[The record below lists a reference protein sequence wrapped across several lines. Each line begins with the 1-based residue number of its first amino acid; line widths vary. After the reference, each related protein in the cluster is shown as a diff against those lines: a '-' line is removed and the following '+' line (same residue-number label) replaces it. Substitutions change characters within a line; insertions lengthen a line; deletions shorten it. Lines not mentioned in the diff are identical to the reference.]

1 MKYLLYLL
9 IGIAAFIILMPL
21 LIKIGL
27 FIMKAIFAFAVLGV
41 LCAISGIVLAGI
53 VLAVYFTNKNKGK

>member
-9 IGIAAFIILMPL
+9 IGIVAFIILMPL

-27 FIMKAIFAFAVLGV
+27 FIMKAAFVFAVLGG
-41 LCAISGIVLAGI
+41 LCAIGGMAF
-53 VLAVYFTNKNKGK
+53 LAVYLTNKKQR